1 MSRGPRAPTGEDA
14 GSSGNGRPR
23 NEADDSERLLLAPDE
38 RPGGTDAPAWLVLGA
53 QATAEVAGAR
63 ASLQS
68 AHRGRAGNSVPPEGG
83 PATTRCSRRR
93 WRRAS
98 RGPGLSRTALRSRE
112 GAGLLGAPVGGSRAA
127 EMPGWV
133 LLLRLLRVLS

>member
-1 MSRGPRAPTGEDA
+1 MSRAPRAPTGEDA

-38 RPGGTDAPAWLVLGA
+38 QPGGTDAPAWLVLGA

-68 AHRGRAGNSVPPEGG
+68 AHRGRAEI
-83 PATTRCSRRR
+83 RCHLKGDLP
-93 WRRAS
+93 RRA
-98 RGPGLSRTALRSRE
+98 A
-112 GAGLLGAPVGGSRAA
+112 ADGGGDARAA
-127 EMPGWV
+127 DPG
-133 LLLRLLRVLS
+133 